1 MLRRIANQNTKAT
14 NPIASKIQ
22 DTARYGIALP
32 AKDATP
38 GAATGLDRAARPCN
52 LADVATP
59 DEQLPRRFGR
69 FVLFDQIGVGG
80 MARIYLGKSAS
91 ELSAGRRVV
100 VKQILPLLSD
110 NPEFSRLF
118 IDEAKLSAQLTHGNI
133 AQVID
138 LGREEG
144 RLYIA
149 MEYVE
154 GFDLRELLKACSK
167 RQVPLPVEFALLI
180 VTETLRALDY
190 AHRKRSESGQRL
202 GIVHRDVSP
211 SNVLISF
218 EGEVKLC
225 DFGIARAM
233 GSGEDV
239 PEEAIQGKAGYM
251 SPEAASGE
259 SLDERADVFAAG
271 IMLWELLAGRR
282 LYRSPKGSTGP
293 SLEQA
298 QRAEIPELTPRGYPE
313 EARLH
318 GVVAKLLSKDREGR
332 YATAHAGLRDLEDY
346 IADAGLMASPLRFGE
361 WLREHFGAEILE
373 LRSLRE
379 RAAHAV
385 LEGAEPASDPAG
397 SQALVQPSQPGH
409 PAPGHA
415 DLSVPRGDDLGQLQ
429 PPLQAAFSDR
439 EPALSAQ
446 GAPLTS
452 PELEPPP
459 PSLQAFVRPSQ
470 PAPSTP
476 SSRWVW
482 LVAVALLVVG
492 LVVFFM
498 TRPVPTP

>member
-1 MLRRIANQNTKAT
+1 
-14 NPIASKIQ
+14 
-22 DTARYGIALP
+22 
-32 AKDATP
+32 
-38 GAATGLDRAARPCN
+38 
-52 LADVATP
+52 
-59 DEQLPRRFGR
+59 
-69 FVLFDQIGVGG
+69 
-80 MARIYLGKSAS
+80 MARIYLGRSAS

-110 NPEFSRLF
+110 NAEFSRLF

-180 VTETLRALDY
+180 ITETLRALDY
-190 AHRKRSESGQRL
+190 AHRKRDENGQKL

-251 SPEAASGE
+251 SPEAANGE
-259 SLDERADVFAAG
+259 ALDERADVFAAG

-282 LYRSPKGSTGP
+282 LYRSPKGSAGP

-313 EARLH
+313 EERLH
-318 GVVAKLLSKDREGR
+318 GVVSKLLSKDREGR
-332 YATAHAGLRDLEDY
+332 YPSAHAGLRDLEDY
-346 IADAGLMASPLRFGE
+346 IADAGLMASPLRFGD
-361 WLREHFGAEILE
+361 WLREHFGEEILE
-373 LRSLRE
+373 LRNVRE

-385 LEGAEPASDPAG
+385 LDGASSASDSDA
-397 SQALVQPSQPGH
+397 SQAPLSHRSDPRNSDPRH
-409 PAPGHA
+409 SEPPLSA
-415 DLSVPRGDDLGQLQ
+415 DQGQGRSSVSHGNNLGTLDA
-429 PPLQAAFSDR
+429 PLQAAFSDR
-439 EPALSAQ
+439 KPAVSSKSD
-446 GAPLTS
+446 PVSS
-452 PELEPPP
+452 PVFEPPP
-459 PSLQAFVRPSQ
+459 PSLQAFVRPSEPPE
-470 PAPSTP
+470 PAPGG
-476 SSRWVW
+476 RLVW
-482 LVAVALLVVG
+482 LVVVGLLIVG